1 MGYELMT
8 QLEGK
13 LAGLSHAIKSCSS
26 AMDILNMCALVDVN
40 ERPFSFCR
48 RLIWVKYIYTDYPHT
63 VVHPIDYCINRYFN
77 FLKNVACYC
86 VFAGKAKSACTRCF
100 VFCDE
105 GRMEFIKIPLLNLV
119 GSRYYPLQ
127 KIVSVQVYILKD
139 TTGKWLNKN
148 N

>member
-100 VFCDE
+100 VFLQWRPDGIHQNTVTKPC
-105 GRMEFIKIPLLNLV
+105 RITLLSAAKNCFR
-119 GSRYYPLQ
+119 SS
-127 KIVSVQVYILKD
+127 IHLKGNYGEM
-139 TTGKWLNKN
+139 TQ
-148 N
+148 